1 MSMVLGHR
9 EFLNQK
15 VSERGALHFHTFNR
29 PGCCQALMAR
39 PRQVEFVHQTSV
51 VTSLKGTENSH
62 TAHGNSCSFLGCYLR
77 WFCAK
82 GLTCLVLL
90 SPGR

>member
-15 VSERGALHFHTFNR
+15 VSEWGAPDFHTFNR
-29 PGCCQALMAR
+29 PGCSQALMAR
-39 PRQVEFVHQTSV
+39 PRQVGFVHQTSV
-51 VTSLKGTENSH
+51 VTSLKETESSH
-62 TAHGNSCSFLGCYLR
+62 TAHLSWAVYLR

-82 GLTCLVLL
+82 GFQCLILL